1 MNTLKNTNT
10 ITFSELLSKEKAGD
24 SKAISIIE
32 RTKTLLDSL
41 GDENPTKTFSHLRLM
56 CASNPRSFNN
66 FHYQDILLCM
76 LQAAELGVKIGNQE
90 SVFIVPRGGKPLLE
104 LGYQA
109 LMRIALSSGA
119 VSSIHSEIKYK
130 DDEFFI
136 RQDGSAHHIMKTRMA
151 PVYAELQ
158 DKQKTKEGQL
168 KTLLDYVDFPYC
180 EFTERGG
187 KNKVVRLNEWYVVAK
202 LSGAVFSTFP
212 EAMLQKF
219 AIRRAMTV
227 ALKAM
232 PESYKLASKV
242 IDVLDIEEGFKTQAE
257 AMSSFCEMP
266 DVTEILNK
274 ASEIEFK
281 SSEPPEIGLDVEE
294 SSYEKSVKKFQEYY
308 KEMGKQKATFT
319 VY

>member
-1 MNTLKNTNT
+1 MNHLKNGNT
-10 ITFSELLSKEKAGD
+10 ITFSELMNKEKAGD
-24 SKAISIIE
+24 SKAISIVE
-32 RTKTLLDSL
+32 RTKTLLANL
-41 GDENPTKTFSHLRLM
+41 GDKDPTKTFSHLRLM
-56 CASNPRSFNN
+56 CTSKPKSFNN
-66 FHYQDILLCM
+66 FNYQDVLLCM
-76 LQAAELGVKIGNQE
+76 LQAAELGVKIGDHE

-104 LGYQA
+104 LGFQA
-109 LMRIALSSGA
+109 LMRIALTSGA
-119 VSSIHSEIKYK
+119 VKSIRSAIKCK
-130 DDEFFI
+130 NDEFLI
-136 RQDGSAHHIMKTRMA
+136 REDGSAHHIIKTNMA
-151 PVYAELQ
+151 PIYADLNDTQ
-158 DKQKTKEGQL
+158 RTKDEKL
-168 KTLLDYVDFPYC
+168 KILLEHVQFPYC
-180 EFTERGG
+180 QFRENGG
-187 KNKVVRLNEWYVVAK
+187 EAIVVMLNEWYVVAK

-242 IDVLDIEEGFKTQAE
+242 IDVLNIEEGFKTQEE
-257 AMSSFCEMP
+257 AMSSFCEMEG
-266 DVTEILNK
+266 VTEILNR

-281 SSEPPEIGLDVEE
+281 PTNELENTE